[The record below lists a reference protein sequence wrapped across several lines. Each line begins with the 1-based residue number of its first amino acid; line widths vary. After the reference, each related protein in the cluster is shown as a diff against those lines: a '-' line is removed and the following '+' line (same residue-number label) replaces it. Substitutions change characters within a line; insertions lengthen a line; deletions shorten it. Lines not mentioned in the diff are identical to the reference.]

1 MKPTYFLINHFHN
14 TIIVNDV
21 ECKHKQKTPLYSMFK
36 AKNDGFFKIKF
47 GDGSMHEVYL
57 PKDGQTN
64 SV

>member
-1 MKPTYFLINHFHN
+1 M
-14 TIIVNDV
+14 IVNDV